1 MSAVLEYLKEFTF
14 GSVVLRLV
22 LAALAGGLIGA
33 GRSRKQR
40 AAGICTHMLTSI
52 GAAMTILI
60 GMYDYE
66 MLHGQWADIVA
77 IVGERIDVT
86 RYAAQVISGIG
97 FLAAGTIITV
107 AHQQKEGLTT
117 ATGLFASVCMGMAAG
132 AGFYEVV
139 VISVFL
145 IIFILDLM
153 PPEEMTFKR
162 RVRGMTVFVEFTAME
177 DVSYISKVIRARNS
191 QIYEIDMERT
201 HGDGVNKHPSAI
213 FTMKLGKNNAS
224 HSEMLSSIAKLPC
237 VYSIQELIA

>member
-1 MSAVLEYLKEFTF
+1 MSAVLKYLKEFTF
-14 GSVVLRLV
+14 GSVVLRLM

-40 AAGICTHMLTSI
+40 AAGIRTHMLTSI

-66 MLHGQWADIVA
+66 MLNGQWADIVA
-77 IVGERIDVT
+77 IVGEHIDVT

-177 DVSYISKVIRARNS
+177 DVSY
-191 QIYEIDMERT
+191 
-201 HGDGVNKHPSAI
+201 
-213 FTMKLGKNNAS
+213 
-224 HSEMLSSIAKLPC
+224 
-237 VYSIQELIA
+237 